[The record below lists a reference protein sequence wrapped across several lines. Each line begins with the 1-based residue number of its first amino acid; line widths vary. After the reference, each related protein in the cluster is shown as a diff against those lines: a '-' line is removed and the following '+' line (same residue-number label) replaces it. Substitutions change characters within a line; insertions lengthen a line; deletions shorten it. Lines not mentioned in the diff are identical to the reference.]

1 MSLCIC
7 KLKSGARKGQKCNAK
22 VTTGRFCGR
31 HKNCAD
37 KTLKVQTPVGN
48 IGNVHDVVFEI
59 TYDRNNDD
67 TTERDPSQKK
77 LEDYVKKS
85 DIIPAN
91 VDYMGELSIISP
103 VKYIGKLNFHF
114 TCETDLKA
122 QEIANLFLLQS
133 LSDGEWGAAPGNG
146 SFVYPTKDG
155 EEELGLLSFGSVVVD
170 GKKFKM

>member
-37 KTLKVQTPVGN
+37 KTLKVQTPA
-48 IGNVHDVVFEI
+48 GNVHDVIFEI

-77 LEDYVKKS
+77 LEGYVKES

-91 VDYMGELSIISP
+91 VDYMDELRIISP
-103 VKYIGKLNFHF
+103 VKYIGKLKFHF

-155 EEELGLLSFGSVVVD
+155 QEELGLLSFGSVVVD